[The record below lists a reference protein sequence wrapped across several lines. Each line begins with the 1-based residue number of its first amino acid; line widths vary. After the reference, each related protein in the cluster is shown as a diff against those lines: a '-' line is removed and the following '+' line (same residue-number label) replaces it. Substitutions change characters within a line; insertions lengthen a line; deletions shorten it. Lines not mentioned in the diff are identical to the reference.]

1 MDYLSL
7 GGFRELLEAISE
19 GEEWLCDAV
28 GEGWDDRAGTR
39 TPDPLIKSPLE

>member
-19 GEEWLCDAV
+19 EEEWLCDV
-28 GEGWDDRAGTR
+28 VYER
-39 TPDPLIKSPLE
+39 